1 LLTIAC
7 SGCFERVLSD
17 IEAQNR
23 RVRRTKVVSKRAKAS
38 ASNQSGEQVSECE
51 RVEPPLPALFSFITV
66 EISCIKSRLGTPFST
81 DQPSLGQGLG

>member
-23 RVRRTKVVSKRAKAS
+23 RVRRTKVVSK
-38 ASNQSGEQVSECE
+38 
-51 RVEPPLPALFSFITV
+51 
-66 EISCIKSRLGTPFST
+66 
-81 DQPSLGQGLG
+81 